1 MTEKLLSKH
10 HIPSILKCFWVCL
23 LTMSL
28 TFAPLASVYAEVP
41 SFTAATEQ
49 TTDLVTGRGVLI
61 SLPAAADSV
70 FVSDPAVADVEI
82 RFAELLYLYGIKPG
96 STSIHVMDKNK
107 RVIYSRTVSVT
118 RNLDTIREAL
128 KRLLPDENIEVLPSN
143 QKVILRGVVKSAAI
157 VDQALKI
164 TDSYLQESGQGG
176 GGGGSGGGGGGQ
188 DGKTESTVINML
200 TIAGSSQITLKVK
213 IAEVRR
219 EVGQVFGID
228 YQASKGNPRK
238 DNLLGAILSNGAPLT
253 PSGGTSNSKSFGY
266 VGFNPLDV
274 TSTAYKAALQF
285 ADGSM
290 NLDVFLKAL
299 ETEGYVT
306 ILAEPTLT
314 AISGETASFLAGG
327 EFPIVVP
334 QANNTTS
341 IEFKEYGISLNFAPV
356 VLSPDRIRLRVNPTV
371 SELTKEGAITLPGAA
386 NGQSA
391 IPALLTRKADTT
403 VELGNGQ
410 SFTIAGLFNQNV
422 RDTITKYPW
431 LGDIPI
437 LGALFRSNDFKQNN
451 SELVIIVTPYVVEPT
466 STAEQSTPIDNL
478 REPSDKDRIGFGQT
492 PLTALRP
499 TTLFGQ
505 HGGSLAGP
513 FGFIVE

>member
-23 LTMSL
+23 LAISL

-176 GGGGSGGGGGGQ
+176 GGGGQ

-253 PSGGTSNSKSFGY
+253 PSSGTSNSKSFGY

-327 EFPIVVP
+327 EFPIAVSSGSGGTGGTS
-334 QANNTTS
+334 TT
-341 IEFKEYGISLNFAPV
+341 IQFKEYGISLNFAPV

-478 REPSDKDRIGFGQT
+478 REPSDTDRIGFGQT

>member
-1 MTEKLLSKH
+1 MTHKFFAKRLIGALVKRFGVLL
-10 HIPSILKCFWVCL
+10 LAV
-23 LTMSL
+23 SL
-28 TFAPLASVYAEVP
+28 TLAPWASIKAEILATTTTAE
-41 SFTAATEQ
+41 E

-96 STSIHVMDKNK
+96 NTNIHVMDKNK
-107 RVIYSRTVSVT
+107 RVIYSRTVTVT
-118 RNLDTIREAL
+118 RNLDTLREAL
-128 KRLLPDENIEVLPSN
+128 KRLLPDAAIEVLPSN
-143 QKVILRGVVKSAAI
+143 NKVILRGVVKSAAI
-157 VDQALKI
+157 ADQALKI
-164 TDSYLQESGQGG
+164 ADSYLQESGQGSAAPA
-176 GGGGSGGGGGGQ
+176 SGGGQGGRAE
-188 DGKTESTVINML
+188 TSIINML

-213 IAEVRR
+213 IAEIRR

-228 YQASKGNPRK
+228 YQASKGSRK
-238 DNLLGAILSNGAPLT
+238 DNLIGAIFSKEAPFT
-253 PSGGTSNSKSFGY
+253 QSGGFNPG
-266 VGFNPLDV
+266 GFNPLDI
-274 TSTAYKAALQF
+274 TGTAYRAALSF

-327 EFPIVVP
+327 EFPIAVP
-334 QANNTTS
+334 QSDGRTT

-371 SELTKEGAITLPGAA
+371 SQLTSEGAITLPGAPE
-386 NGQSA
+386 GQSA

-410 SFTIAGLFNQNV
+410 SFTIAGLFNQQV
-422 RDTITKYPW
+422 RDTISKYPW
-431 LGDIPI
+431 LGDVPI
-437 LGALFRSNDFKQNN
+437 LGALFRSNDFRQNN

-466 STAEQSTPIDNL
+466 STAEQTTPLDNL
-478 REPSDKDRIGFGQT
+478 REPSDSDRIGFGQT

-505 HGGSLAGP
+505 NGGSLAGP
-513 FGFIVE
+513 VGFIVE

>member
-1 MTEKLLSKH
+1 MTHKFFAKRLIGALVKRFGVLL
-10 HIPSILKCFWVCL
+10 LAV
-23 LTMSL
+23 SL
-28 TFAPLASVYAEVP
+28 TLAPWASIKAEILATTTTAE
-41 SFTAATEQ
+41 E

-96 STSIHVMDKNK
+96 STNIHVMDKNK
-107 RVIYSRTVSVT
+107 RVIYSRTVTVT
-118 RNLDTIREAL
+118 RNLDTLREAL
-128 KRLLPDENIEVLPSN
+128 KRLLPDAAIEVLPSN
-143 QKVILRGVVKSAAI
+143 NKVILRGVVKSAAI
-157 VDQALKI
+157 ADQALKI
-164 TDSYLQESGQGG
+164 ADSYLQESGQGSAAPA
-176 GGGGSGGGGGGQ
+176 SGGGQGGRAE
-188 DGKTESTVINML
+188 TSIINML

-228 YQASKGNPRK
+228 YQASKGSRK
-238 DNLLGAILSNGAPLT
+238 DNLIGAIFSKEAPFT
-253 PSGGTSNSKSFGY
+253 QSGGFNPG
-266 VGFNPLDV
+266 GFNPLNI
-274 TSTAYKAALQF
+274 TGTAYRAALSF

-327 EFPIVVP
+327 EFPIAVS
-334 QANNTTS
+334 QGGNNGGTT
-341 IEFKEYGISLNFAPV
+341 IQFKEYGISLNFAPV

-371 SELTKEGAITLPGAA
+371 SQLTSEGAITLPGTPS
-386 NGQSA
+386 GQSA

-410 SFTIAGLFNQNV
+410 SFTIAGLFNQQV
-422 RDTITKYPW
+422 RDTISKYPW
-431 LGDIPI
+431 LGDVPI
-437 LGALFRSNDFKQNN
+437 LGALFRSNDFRQNN

-466 STAEQSTPIDNL
+466 STAEQTTPLDNL
-478 REPSDKDRIGFGQT
+478 REPSDSDRIGFGQT

-505 HGGSLAGP
+505 NGGSLAGP
-513 FGFIVE
+513 VGFIVE